1 MKTTL
6 LTATLLAAL
15 VPAGAAL
22 ADDDDRACGNAPRD
36 QWMSEDAL
44 KARVTE
50 LGYQVRGIDTD
61 DGCYE
66 VYAVDGNGV
75 RSEIYFN
82 PVSGEIVRNKADD

>member
-1 MKTTL
+1 MKITL

-22 ADDDDRACGNAPRD
+22 ADDDRACGNAPRD

-44 KARVTE
+44 RARATE
-50 LGYQVRGIDTD
+50 LGYQVRGVDTD

-82 PVSGEIVRNKADD
+82 PVSGEIVRSKGDD